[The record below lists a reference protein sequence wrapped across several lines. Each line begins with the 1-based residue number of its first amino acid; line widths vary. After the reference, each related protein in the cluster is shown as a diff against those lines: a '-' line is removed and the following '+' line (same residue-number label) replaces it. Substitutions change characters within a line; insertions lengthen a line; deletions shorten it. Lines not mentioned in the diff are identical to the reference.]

1 MKKLTILLAVL
12 SLSALTAMLAART
25 FYVEK
30 ASRVTVKGATGELR
44 AGASLDESDKIAVD
58 DGGVLVI
65 LDKAAGNRWV
75 VRKKYSGK
83 VGSVAKVRKSDLCS
97 TTKAMFYTTYSKPVV
112 KEKKKDKKAGVSLVG
127 GGTTGSGLGVGI
139 GLLERDRIWESDST
153 YRFLDDIQSDSITF
167 ILVE

>member
-1 MKKLTILLAVL
+1 MKKMIILIIVL
-12 SLSALTAMLAART
+12 SLSALTMLTART

-30 ASRVTVKGATGELR
+30 ASHVTVKGEAGELR
-44 AGASLDESDKIAVD
+44 AGASLDEGDKIVVD
-58 DGGVLVI
+58 EGGVLVI

-83 VGSVAKVRKSDLCS
+83 VGSVAKVRKNDLCS

-112 KEKKKDKKAGVSLVG
+112 KDSKKEKKAGVSLIG
-127 GGTTGSGLGVGI
+127 GAAGSGFGF
-139 GLLERDRIWESDST
+139 GLMERDHAWESDTT
-153 YRFLDDIQSDSITF
+153 YRFLDDIKSDSITF